1 MKNAKKIRV
10 TSILFILS
18 SVLSVVLMLTLLNN
32 EEWRPQIIA
41 DAGTVLENV
50 ALMYGI
56 CGLELVAGIVGLLLA
71 NKSSKVTVFFG
82 IATLIEHV
90 VITVM
95 MYTSGGNI
103 TTVIINAVFVLV
115 PLFYL
120 LGAIGNTKE
129 A

>member
-71 NKSSKVTVFFG
+71 N
-82 IATLIEHV
+82 
-90 VITVM
+90 
-95 MYTSGGNI
+95 
-103 TTVIINAVFVLV
+103 
-115 PLFYL
+115 
-120 LGAIGNTKE
+120 
-129 A
+129 